1 MLVYIPL
8 EFKPNKFLWTN
19 FLHLLELSE
28 TQLFL
33 RSNAF
38 LGTLPWLIPS
48 SIQDIRGFPD
58 SSVGKESTCNAGDP
72 GLIPGSGK
80 SSGEGIGYLLQCFWA
95 SLVAQW
101 VKNLPAM
108 WETWV
113 WFLGWDYALENEI
126 WRTLQYSGL
135 ENSMGCIS
143 PWGQKESDMT
153 GWTSLHFTS
162 YKTLTV

>member
-8 EFKPNKFLWTN
+8 KFKPNKFLWTN

-38 LGTLPWLIPS
+38 LGILPWLIPS
-48 SIQDIRGFPD
+48 SIQYIRGFPD

-72 GLIPGSGK
+72 GSIPGSGK
-80 SSGEGIGYLLQCFWA
+80 SSGEGIGYPLQCFPCGSVGKESACNVEDLGLIPGLGLCPGEWD
-95 SLVAQW
+95 L
-101 VKNLPAM
+101 KNTP
-108 WETWV
+108 
-113 WFLGWDYALENEI
+113 
-126 WRTLQYSGL
+126 QYSGL

-162 YKTLTV
+162 YKTLTI